1 MKKICTSLLSL
12 MVLTSTTTN
21 LNYASA
27 VEKNVGNLNVNVN
40 VNLENSNKEIS
51 SQNKTAYVSSF
62 EDLKIALKNDK
73 IETIV
78 LEKNIDALGSLKI
91 DRSVVLDLNGYKL
104 QFLTKNSLIIG
115 GVSANNIKKTKYS
128 PGHWEKNPTR
138 YKVIEKGH
146 YEEKK
151 FPGHFECGAYGSNR
165 WIDEHVEK
173 TWVPEKKEK
182 LPDEYQWVDGHNY
195 KVTETVYVQHD
206 IDVLIK
212 NGYIYGKNGKN
223 GKYSRYNKD
232 GENGS
237 HAIVIEGGSLTLKDV
252 FVKGG
257 NGGNGKDGDTTIGR
271 SGGNG
276 GNGGDAVYVHRK
288 KEFAAINSKL
298 KGGIGGLGGIKDHTG
313 WTSIFC
319 SEGETGKDGL
329 GYCI

>member
-165 WIDEHVEK
+165 IRNH
-173 TWVPEKKEK
+173 TRR
-182 LPDEYQWVDGHNY
+182 G
-195 KVTETVYVQHD
+195 
-206 IDVLIK
+206 
-212 NGYIYGKNGKN
+212 
-223 GKYSRYNKD
+223 
-232 GENGS
+232 
-237 HAIVIEGGSLTLKDV
+237 
-252 FVKGG
+252 
-257 NGGNGKDGDTTIGR
+257 
-271 SGGNG
+271 
-276 GNGGDAVYVHRK
+276 HRK
-288 KEFAAINSKL
+288 
-298 KGGIGGLGGIKDHTG
+298 
-313 WTSIFC
+313 IFVWILA
-319 SEGETGKDGL
+319 KFP
-329 GYCI
+329 